1 MAIPDIEP
9 ARVMTFRL
17 QELLE
22 RSKHIK
28 KATTVDPALP
38 VSELVGEDELLLSD
52 AVGDKETHKSI
63 VDRAARNI
71 FYDILASTPID
82 HPAFVQIWNLLDI
95 LQYCGDRDQC
105 YPGLVLLLVEE
116 LLDSQSIDGCRIVF
130 DFLESR
136 REVLIATNSKN
147 KDLVILRSCNELL
160 RRLSRA
166 EDAVFC
172 GRVYIFLFQSF
183 PLGDKSSVNLRGE
196 FHVENVT
203 NFEPSPQTS
212 EKDEDRMDVDAG
224 RDAEVVKAP
233 DVKEEEG
240 AAKFAA
246 PDQIAKEN
254 SQTLDTETLY
264 PIFWSLQHAFS
275 NPVRLFSEEN
285 FNDFKKGLEAT
296 LAKFKEVP
304 KVIQAPSPEG
314 KRGVKRKFEDGYDE
328 FASTFNPKYLTSRDL
343 FRLELS
349 DLAFQRHILVQALI
363 LIDFILSLTEKS
375 KKKPYQVNAQ
385 KALQYSFTLSDQDA
399 EWASGIKNSIANYLQ
414 EGPDGKFYYRM
425 VDTVLSRDKNWVRW
439 KMENCQPIIRDRVST
454 TDFLEA
460 KSGAQKA
467 YASKKVRSTLA
478 GLDLRF
484 LSDSESASG
493 LERLKDPDRYVVPS
507 AESFAEAVAGIE
519 LDMEMAMAEEEKE
532 NLGEAKTSKTWRAL
546 RIASKDKLSLFD
558 RIEDGKSLE
567 RLFQPDTVDEAAGEE
582 SAATAPESRDS
593 IPQEQQRAEGDRRA
607 DQGSQVTAAAAVE

>member
-9 ARVMTFRL
+9 AQAMTLRL

-22 RSKHIK
+22 RAKHVK
-28 KATTVDPALP
+28 KSTTVDPALP
-38 VSELVGEDELLLSD
+38 VSELVGGDELLLSD

-63 VDRAARNI
+63 VERAARNI

-105 YPGLVLLLVEE
+105 YSGLVLLLVEE

-203 NFEPSPQTS
+203 TFEVSAQIS
-212 EKDEDRMDVDAG
+212 EKAEDRMDVDVG
-224 RDAEVVKAP
+224 GKAEAVKAP
-233 DVKEEEG
+233 DGVREEDG
-240 AAKFAA
+240 IAKSGA
-246 PDQIAKEN
+246 PDQNVKEKP
-254 SQTLDTETLY
+254 QTLDTDTLY

-314 KRGVKRKFEDGYDE
+314 KRGVKRKFDDGYDE

-343 FRLELS
+343 FKLELS

-385 KALQYSFTLSDQDA
+385 KALQYSFTLSEQDA

-454 TDFLEA
+454 ADFLEA

-467 YASKKVRSTLA
+467 YSSRKVRSTLA

-493 LERLKDPDRYVVPS
+493 LERLKDLDRYVVPS

-519 LDMEMAMAEEEKE
+519 LDMDMAVAEQEKE

-546 RIASKDKLSLFD
+546 RIASRDKLSLFD

-567 RLFQPDTVDEAAGEE
+567 RLFQPDTVDDTAAEE
-582 SAATAPESRDS
+582 SAPTAPEGRDAV
-593 IPQEQQRAEGDRRA
+593 PQEQQRAEGDKRA
-607 DQGSQVTAAAAVE
+607 EGVK